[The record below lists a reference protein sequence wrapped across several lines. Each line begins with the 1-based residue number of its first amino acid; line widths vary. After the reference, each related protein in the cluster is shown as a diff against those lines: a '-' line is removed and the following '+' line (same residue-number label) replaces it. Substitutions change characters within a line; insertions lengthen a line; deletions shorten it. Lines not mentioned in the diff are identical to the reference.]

1 MGFEKEAF
9 VKYELVVK
17 DLALQI
23 KNGTF
28 QPNSQLPS
36 IEALCQHYE
45 VSKVTIK
52 KALDILEAQGLITR
66 RRGSGSF
73 VKNVR
78 TPREDNVAF
87 ETSRQMD
94 GFTAEHARR
103 GEAVRTDVKDFTV
116 VSPSP
121 EVAYMLDIEPD
132 QFVYH
137 VVRVRFAEDVATAV
151 EYTYMPIDVIPNLRL
166 KHVETSIYR
175 YIENDLG
182 LKIASGHRIVRA
194 VLPTEDECA
203 WMDLEPTE
211 PLLEVE
217 QVGYLDDGTPFE
229 YSFARHP
236 RGYEFRSIS
245 TK

>member
-1 MGFEKEAF
+1 M
-9 VKYELVVK
+9 KYELVAK
-17 DLALQI
+17 DLVSQI
-23 KNGTF
+23 KTGEF
-28 QPNSQLPS
+28 PPNSQLPS

-45 VSKVTIK
+45 VSKVTVK
-52 KALDILEAQGLITR
+52 KALDIIEGAGLITR

-78 TPREDNVAF
+78 EPLDDGAAF

-94 GFTAEHARR
+94 GFTVEHERR
-103 GEAVRTDVKDFTV
+103 GEHVSSDVKDFSVCT
-116 VSPSP
+116 PTP
-121 EVAYMLDIEPD
+121 EVANMLDIEPD

-137 VVRVRFAEDVATAV
+137 VVRVRLAAGVPQAI

-175 YIENDLG
+175 YIEEDLG
-182 LKIASGHRIVRA
+182 LRVASGHRIVRA

-203 WMDLEPTE
+203 WMDLSPTE

-217 QVGYLDDGTPFE
+217 QVGYLDDGRPFE

-236 RGYEFRSIS
+236 HGYEFRSIS

>member
-1 MGFEKEAF
+1 M
-9 VKYELVVK
+9 KYELVAQ
-17 DLALQI
+17 DLIAHI
-23 KNGTF
+23 RSGTF
-28 QPNSQLPS
+28 LPNSQLPS
-36 IEALCQHYE
+36 IESLCQSYE

-52 KALDILEAQGLITR
+52 KALDILEDRGYITR

-78 TPREDNVAF
+78 TPLKDDAAF
-87 ETSRQMD
+87 ETSRQME
-94 GFTAEHARR
+94 GFTAEHERR
-103 GEAVRTDVKDFTV
+103 GEAVRTEVKDF
-116 VSPSP
+116 SAAMPSP
-121 EVAYMLDIEPD
+121 DVAHMLDIEAD

-137 VVRVRFAEDVATAV
+137 VIRVRFADDVATAI

-166 KHVETSIYR
+166 KNIETSIYH
-175 YIENDLG
+175 YIEKDLG
-182 LKIASGHRIVRA
+182 LRIASAHRTIRA

-203 WMDLEPTE
+203 WMGLEPGD

-236 RGYEFRSIS
+236 HGYEFRSIS